1 MGGFFWKKKN
11 NKEDTKQPHQYIEKE
26 KDKTKIKS
34 TMKENIGKK
43 DEENLSKYLKDK
55 IELNSSIYYQV
66 KSIEN
71 EYIKLESEIQQ
82 VSLDKNCDDDDD
94 GENKIEIFLKKL
106 KSIAK
111 NALNLAQKIKRA
123 LFQEFKKTNRSF
135 NNFIINKENQVD
147 KGCLNEFSSWCKN
160 NLKDEDQLVH
170 DFCQKYNGEKYINED
185 FDFFKKLTKIYLEC
199 ELCNEIIEYKTC
211 DNECNFNPK
220 QMYDL
225 AEVRGV
231 NKKVKYYV
239 LPGLFYNGD
248 FFQNGKIHVFAY
260 SVKGK

>member
-1 MGGFFWKKKN
+1 MGSFLWKKKN
-11 NKEDTKQPHQYIEKE
+11 KEDTNQPRQNIEKE

-34 TMKENIGKK
+34 TTKENIGKK
-43 DEENLSKYLKDK
+43 DEENLSKYLKYK
-55 IELNSSIYYQV
+55 KESNSNIYYQV

-71 EYIKLESEIQQ
+71 EYIELENEIQQ
-82 VSLDKNCDDDDD
+82 VSLDKNCDDDD
-94 GENKIEIFLKKL
+94 ENKIEIFLKKL

-111 NALNLAQKIKRA
+111 SSLNLAQKIKRA
-123 LFQEFKKTNRSF
+123 LFLEFKKNNRNF
-135 NNFIINKENQVD
+135 NNLNINKENQVD
-147 KGCLNEFSSWCKN
+147 QGCINEFSSWCKN
-160 NLKDEDQLVH
+160 NLKDEEQLVL
-170 DFCQKYNGEKYINED
+170 DFCQKYNEEKYINED
-185 FDFFKKLTKIYLEC
+185 FDFYKKLTKIYLQC

-260 SVKGK
+260 SKKAK